1 MKSIKGIFDLFKKQ
15 EYIEVIPES
24 SHKKKTG
31 IIVILIFAGIL
42 LLAFSGGNGK
52 REEKNTDVNY
62 DTSEIY
68 TRYTAENE
76 KRLEEIL
83 SKVSGA
89 GEVKA
94 MITLAETGEK
104 HLATDKKTDRKEQ
117 NKGDESLQEAK
128 TENTVVT
135 YGSGS
140 EDKPFVVKEQTP
152 LPSGVL
158 IVASGAGN
166 EGVRL
171 ELYEAVRALYGISG
185 HRIKITR
192 GNIN

>member
-1 MKSIKGIFDLFKKQ
+1 MKQIKGIFDLFKKP
-15 EYIEVIPES
+15 EYVEVVPEKGY
-24 SHKKKTG
+24 KKKTG
-31 IIVILIFAGIL
+31 IITALIFAGIL
-42 LLAFSGGNGK
+42 LLAFSGGGNK
-52 REEKNTDVNY
+52 KEEHTAKTNY
-62 DTSEIY
+62 DETEVY
-68 TRYTAENE
+68 TMYITENE

-83 SKVSGA
+83 STVSGA
-89 GEVKA
+89 GKVKA

-117 NKGDESLQEAK
+117 NDSDTSVQEAK

-140 EDKPFVVKEQTP
+140 EEKPFVVKEQAP
-152 LPSGVL
+152 CPSGVL
-158 IVASGAGN
+158 VVASGAGS
-166 EGVRL
+166 ESVRL

-185 HRIKITR
+185 HRIKITK

>member
-1 MKSIKGIFDLFKKQ
+1 MKKIKGIFDLFKKQ
-15 EYIEVIPES
+15 EYIEVIPE
-24 SHKKKTG
+24 KRNNKKTG
-31 IIVILIFAGIL
+31 IIAILIFAGIL

-52 REEKNTDVNY
+52 SEEKSTKTNY
-62 DTSEIY
+62 DTNEVY
-68 TRYTAENE
+68 TRYITENE

-89 GEVKA
+89 GEVRA

-104 HLATDKKTDRKEQ
+104 HLAADKKTDRKEQ
-117 NKGDESLQEAK
+117 NQGDKSVQEAK

-140 EDKPFVVKEQTP
+140 EEKPFVVKELAP

>member
-1 MKSIKGIFDLFKKQ
+1 MKQIKGVFDLFKKP
-15 EYIEVIPES
+15 EYVEVVPEK

-31 IIVILIFAGIL
+31 IIAALIFAGIL
-42 LLAFSGGNGK
+42 LLAFGGGGD
-52 REEKNTDVNY
+52 KNKESVAQTNY
-62 DTSEIY
+62 DETESY
-68 TRYTAENE
+68 TVFITENE

-83 SKVSGA
+83 SQVSGA
-89 GEVKA
+89 GEVRT

-117 NKGDESLQEAK
+117 NKDDESVQEAK

-135 YGSGS
+135 CGSGS
-140 EDKPFVVKEQTP
+140 EEKPFVVKELAP
-152 LPSGVL
+152 SPSGVL
-158 IVASGAGN
+158 VVASGAGN
-166 EGVRL
+166 ESVRL

-192 GNIN
+192 GNIK